1 MEDKNMDKK
10 ENKSIEEVIGNFLND
25 IKDLILNDKECPIE
39 LKIADEVKKLEDIV
53 IDDLLENEYPD
64 KVLNCILVNIQKL
77 RCSIEITLKKYK
89 VKESTTSDEDI
100 PLF

>member
-1 MEDKNMDKK
+1 MDKK

-39 LKIADEVKKLEDIV
+39 LKIADEVKKLENIV

-64 KVLNCILVNIQKL
+64 KVLNNILENIKRL
-77 RCSIEITLKKYK
+77 RVGIEATLKANRVEK
-89 VKESTTSDEDI
+89 STNNDEDI

>member
-1 MEDKNMDKK
+1 MDKK

-64 KVLNCILVNIQKL
+64 CILVNIQKL

-89 VKESTTSDEDI
+89 VKSLLLATRISHYFNIESRKSD
-100 PLF
+100 

>member
-1 MEDKNMDKK
+1 MDKK

-25 IKDLILNDKECPIE
+25 IKDLILNDKECTIE
-39 LKIADEVKKLEDIV
+39 LKIAAEVMKLEDIV

-64 KVLNCILVNIQKL
+64 KDLYTILENIK
-77 RCSIEITLKKYK
+77 RCRISIETYLKNYK
-89 VKESTTSDEDI
+89 HKNSINNDEDI